1 MTLFDIRSN
10 PLVLTDCYN
19 LSHHYLK
26 ENQDYE
32 ISHIYNR
39 SSPMILYGFN
49 EIVISLLNQR
59 IQESMVMEAEVCAKK
74 MGMKFPVDMWMN
86 VVDNL
91 KGWIP
96 LKVEAL
102 PDGSWVPQG
111 TPFAQV
117 TNTDENFGE
126 LVTWWEGIFLH
137 SYFPSECATRALE
150 MRRYLEKNNL
160 PLHRLHSFGFRGHR
174 SLEDAYWTTSAW
186 NMFLTGTDDF
196 HGQYHCPNAK
206 LGSIPATAHK
216 TIQQFDDEK
225 QGFIHAIDQAKA
237 KGHNIVALVIDTY
250 DPVNFIHHIMR
261 PVLEHAENLGM
272 NVVLRPDSGDVLK
285 QTEIIYGFVKFW
297 DFKNVS
303 MIIGEGMS
311 FRKVRE
317 YDDYLRKNG
326 IPLEF
331 MNYGIGAGYYNDIE
345 RDTLGFAMKT
355 AYSNG
360 KDRMKLTVSNPY
372 KQSIPGCVNIVK
384 ENNKMIVDYTRHG
397 LYQTIYEMDEHS
409 TRPKLIRQKWEE
421 IRDLALAQDTS
432 QTVII
437 LSGLVKE
444 NINGFRERYLH
455 EKVSTVQN

>member
-1 MTLFDIRSN
+1 MTLDDIYSN
-10 PLVLTDCYN
+10 PLVLTDVYN
-19 LSHHYLK
+19 LSHWYLK

-39 SSPMILYGFN
+39 ASPMILYGFN
-49 EIVISLLNQR
+49 EIVIKLLNQR
-59 IQESMVMEAEVCAKK
+59 IQESMVMEAQECASK
-74 MGMKFPVDMWMN
+74 MGMKFPVDMWM
-86 VVDNL
+86 DIIDRL
-91 KGWIP
+91 HGWIP

-102 PDGSWVPQG
+102 PDGTWVPQG
-111 TPFAQV
+111 TPFAQI
-117 TNTDENFGE
+117 TNTDEGFGE
-126 LVTWWEGIFLH
+126 LVTWWEGIFLQA
-137 SYFPSECATRALE
+137 SFPSACATRALQ
-150 MRRYLEKNNL
+150 MRRYLEENNL

-174 SLEDAYWTTSAW
+174 SLEDAYWATTSW

-196 HGQYHCPNAK
+196 HGQYHCPTAK

-250 DPVNFIHHIMR
+250 DPLKFIHEGMMKD
-261 PVLEHAENLGM
+261 VLEHAEKQQM
-272 NVVLRPDSGDVLK
+272 NVVLRPDSGDVLR
-285 QTEIIYGFVKFW
+285 QSIVIYGMVKFW

-311 FRKVRE
+311 FDKVKK
-317 YDDYLRKNG
+317 YDQILRAKG

-331 MNYGIGAGYYNDIE
+331 MNYGVGSGYYNDLE

-360 KDRMKLTVSNPY
+360 KDRMKLTASNPF
-372 KQSIPGCVNIVK
+372 KKSIPGCVNIVR
-384 ENNKMIVDYTRHG
+384 ENGKMVVDYTQKG

-409 TRPKLIRQKWEE
+409 TRPKLLRRKWDDIRK
-421 IRDLALAQDTS
+421 LALSQDIS
-432 QTVII
+432 QREII
-437 LSGLVKE
+437 LSELVKT
-444 NINGFRERYLH
+444 NIKTFEDKYLH
-455 EKVSTVQN
+455 EKMPAM

>member
-1 MTLFDIRSN
+1 MTLEDIRSN

-19 LSHHYLK
+19 LSHYFLK

-39 SSPMILYGFN
+39 SNPMILYGFN
-49 EIVISLLNQR
+49 EIVIKLLNQR
-59 IQESMVMEAEVCAKK
+59 IQESMVMEAEECAKK
-74 MGMKFPVDMWMN
+74 MGMPFPVDMWMN
-86 VVDNL
+86 VVDKL

-102 PDGSWVPQG
+102 PDGTWVPQG
-111 TPFAQV
+111 TPFAQI

-126 LVTWWEGIFLH
+126 LVSWWEGVYLH
-137 SYFPSECATRALE
+137 SYFASACATRALE

-160 PLHRLHSFGFRGHR
+160 SLYRLHSFGFRGHR
-174 SLEDAYWTTSAW
+174 SMEDAYWATTAW

-196 HGQYHCPNAK
+196 HGQYHCPKAK

-216 TIQQFDDEK
+216 TIQQFDSEK

-237 KGHNIVALVIDTY
+237 HGFKIVALVIDTY

-261 PVLEHAENLGM
+261 NVLEHAEKQGIH
-272 NVVLRPDSGDVLK
+272 VVLRPDSGDVLK
-285 QTEIIYGFVKFW
+285 QSETIYGLIKLW
-297 DFKNVS
+297 GFKNVS

-311 FRKVRE
+311 LEKVKE
-317 YDDYLRKNG
+317 YDNYLREKK

-331 MNYGIGAGYYNDIE
+331 MNYGVGAGYYNDFD
-345 RDTLGFAMKT
+345 RDYLGHAMKT

-360 KDRMKLTVSNPY
+360 KDRMKLTVSNPF
-372 KQSIPGCVNIVK
+372 KRSIPGCVNLIR
-384 ENNKMIVDYTRHG
+384 ENNKMIVDYTRSG

-409 TRPKLIRQKWEE
+409 TRPKIIKRKWEDIKE
-421 IRDLALAQDTS
+421 LALLQDTS
-432 QTVII
+432 QKEII
-437 LSGLVKE
+437 LSDLVKR
-444 NINGFRERYLH
+444 NIKVFEGKYLH
-455 EKVSTVQN
+455 EKMSTMQH